1 LRIFTS
7 TPLHPFDIKELLPVF
22 PLFRLVFP
30 GFVLAALFLTPV
42 DCSTAA
48 DPTAS
53 EKFTSFVNDYYTALF
68 IMDPNQATYA
78 GIHDF
83 DDKLADLNA
92 GTYSRRAE
100 SLQKMLLKLTALR
113 TEKLSDIDAVD
124 AEVLDHAI
132 RAELLDIE
140 TVRDWKRNPVLYL
153 GKPAEGIDLL
163 MKRSFA
169 SEADRLKLIIGRL
182 KAAPL
187 LFLSMKANLENP
199 PKEFTDLAIIVAK
212 GSIEF
217 FRSDVAAWAKTAAG
231 KDAKLLAEFE
241 AANKPVI
248 AAFESV
254 AGWLQNELLPKS
266 KGSYAIGA
274 DAFAR
279 KLQTEEM
286 LDIPLDKLLAIGA
299 ANLKRDQ
306 EAFVA
311 IAKKIDP
318 KKTPKEVLAI
328 LTEDHPKPEDLVAA
342 TRGTIERTRK
352 FLIDKKIVSVPS
364 EVRPTIAETP
374 AFMRTGGFASMD
386 TPGAYETKATE
397 AFYYVTPPE
406 NDWEQRRKTEHMRQ
420 FNRTAMDVIT
430 IHEAFPGHYIQFLN
444 AKQYPTKVRK
454 LYTCGTNV
462 EGWAH
467 YSEQMIIDE
476 GYGNGDPK
484 VRLAQLSEALLRD
497 CRYIVGIKLH
507 TQGWTVEQGKKFF
520 IEEGFIEPEVGFQES
535 RRGTYN
541 PTYLYYT
548 LGKLQIFKFR
558 DDYKKAKGVDFSL
571 QKFHD
576 DFVRQGGIPIKLIRK
591 IMLPGNTGST
601 L

>member
-1 LRIFTS
+1 VVRPRLSALAGPVLLAFVAG
-7 TPLHPFDIKELLPVF
+7 FDSRPATAGA
-22 PLFRLVFP
+22 PAP
-30 GFVLAALFLTPV
+30 GTFAAFVDDYYAALF
-42 DCSTAA
+42 AW
-48 DPTAS
+48 
-53 EKFTSFVNDYYTALF
+53 
-68 IMDPNQATYA
+68 DPNQATYA

-92 GTYSRRAE
+92 TLVARRIE
-100 SLQKMLLKLTALR
+100 SLKSMRSRLTGLR
-113 TEKLSDIDAVD
+113 TSKLSEVDVID

-132 RAELLDIE
+132 QAELLDIE
-140 TVRDWKRNPVLYL
+140 TIRDWKRNPVLYL

-169 SEADRLKLIIGRL
+169 PPADRLKLVIGRL
-182 KAAPL
+182 KAAPAL
-187 LFLSMKANLENP
+187 LAAMKVNVANP
-199 PKEFTDLAIIVAK
+199 PKEFTDLGIIVAK
-212 GSIEF
+212 GSVGF
-217 FRSDVAAWAKTAAG
+217 FRTDLTAWAKTAAA
-231 KDAKLLAEFE
+231 KDEKLFAEFE
-241 AANKPVI
+241 AANKPVVE
-248 AAFESV
+248 AFEIASR
-254 AGWLQNELLPKS
+254 WLESELLPKS
-266 KGSYAIGA
+266 KGNYAIGA
-274 DAFAR
+274 EAFAK
-279 KLQTEEM
+279 KLETEEM
-286 LDIPLDKLLAIGA
+286 LDIPLDKLLVIGE

-306 EAFVA
+306 DAFVA
-311 IAKKIDP
+311 TAKKIDS
-318 KKTPKEVLAI
+318 KKMPAEVLSL
-328 LTEDHPKPEDLVAA
+328 LTDNHPKPEDLVGA

-352 FLIDKKIVSVPS
+352 FLLDKKIVTVPS
-364 EVRPTIAETP
+364 DVRPTIEETP

-386 TPGAYETKATE
+386 TPGAFETKATE

-406 NDWEQRRKTEHMRQ
+406 KDWEASRKTEHMRQ
-420 FNRTAMDVIT
+420 FNRTGMDVIT

-444 AKQYPTKVRK
+444 AKHYPTKVRK

-467 YSEQMIIDE
+467 YAEQMIVDE
-476 GYGNGDPK
+476 GYGDGDPRI
-484 VRLAQLSEALLRD
+484 RLAQLNEALLRD

-507 TQGWTVEQGKKFF
+507 TEGWTVEQGKKFF
-520 IEEGFIEPEVGFQES
+520 VEQGYIEPEVAFQES

-558 DDYKKAKGVDFSL
+558 ADYKKAKGADFSL

-591 IMLPGNTGST
+591 IMLPGDSGST

>member
-1 LRIFTS
+1 MFRSRCLV
-7 TPLHPFDIKELLPVF
+7 LVGLVLLV
-22 PLFRLVFP
+22 VDVSP
-30 GFVLAALFLTPV
+30 GEPSARVEAR
-42 DCSTAA
+42 AA
-48 DPTAS
+48 D
-53 EKFTSFVNDYYTALF
+53 SFAAFVDDYYASLF
-68 IMDPNQATYA
+68 AWDPNQATYA

-83 DDKLADLNA
+83 DDRLADFHAA
-92 GTYSRRAE
+92 GFGRRTE
-100 SLQKMLLKLTALR
+100 LLKKMRERLTALR
-113 TEKLSDIDAVD
+113 ATQLSDVDTID

-153 GKPAEGIDLL
+153 GKAAEGIDLL

-169 SEADRLKLIIGRL
+169 TPAERLKFIIGRL
-182 KAAPL
+182 KAAPPL
-187 LFLSMKANLENP
+187 LVNMKANVENP
-199 PKEFTDLAIIVAK
+199 PKEFTDLGIIVAK
-212 GSIEF
+212 GSVGF
-217 FRSDVAAWAKTAAG
+217 FNSDLPTWAKTAAA
-231 KDAKLLAEFE
+231 KDEALFAAFE
-241 AANKPVI
+241 AANKPVV
-248 AAFESV
+248 AAFEE
-254 AGWLQNELLPKS
+254 AAKWLKTELLPKS

-274 DAFAR
+274 TAFAQ
-279 KLQTEEM
+279 KLETEEM
-286 LDIPLDKLLAIGA
+286 LDIPLDKLLAIGE
-299 ANLKRDQ
+299 ANLKKDQ
-306 EAFVA
+306 EAFIA
-311 IAKKIDP
+311 AAKKIDP
-318 KKTPKEVLAI
+318 KKTPTEVLAL

-342 TRGTIERTRK
+342 TRGTLERTRK
-352 FLIDKKIVSVPS
+352 FLIDRKIATVPS
-364 EVRPTIAETP
+364 EVRPTIEETP

-386 TPGAYETKATE
+386 TPGAFETKATE

-406 NDWEQRRKTEHMRQ
+406 KEWEARRKTEHMRQ
-420 FNRTAMDVIT
+420 FNRTGMDVIT
-430 IHEAFPGHYIQFLN
+430 IHEAYPGHYLQFLN

-467 YSEQMIIDE
+467 YSEQMIVDE
-476 GYGNGDPK
+476 GYGGGDPK
-484 VRLAQLSEALLRD
+484 MRLAQLNEALLRD

-507 TQGWTVEQGKKFF
+507 TEGWTVEQGKKFF
-520 IEEGFIEPEVGFQES
+520 IEQGYIEPEVAFQES

-558 DDYKKAKGVDFSL
+558 ADYQKAKGADFSL

-591 IMLPGNTGST
+591 IMLPGDTGST